1 MEDSNELNIPAEEKN
16 GDEMSMA
23 DLLGPDIK
31 LENGKILS
39 VKIIGQN
46 ADGFLVDLG
55 TKSDGLIPIGDCD
68 EATKAAFKIGMQVQV
83 MVVKMFTESGYV
95 ILSNRQIREKA
106 AWEKVVEA
114 YKAGLPVEG
123 RVRQKNRG
131 GFTVDVGGVSAF
143 CPISQ
148 IELRFVKDGDKYLGK
163 TLSFLVAELDQSQ
176 RNVVLSRKKILE
188 AEDKVR
194 KVTVLA
200 GLVEGSVVDG
210 QVTGITDFGAFIDIG
225 GMEGL
230 LHIGDIAWFHV
241 KKVSDVLKPG
251 QKVTVQ
257 ILKVDRE
264 KGKISFSLKNLS
276 PRPWDGAKDKYPEG
290 LVIKGKISSIA
301 DFGVF
306 VELEPGLEG
315 LIHQSEVSWDEQ
327 KPNLR
332 KTFVVGT
339 EIEAKIIGV
348 DPTAE
353 KLSLSLKKM
362 LPNPW
367 EEAAQRYA
375 PGARVKGTV
384 MTLTPFGA
392 FVKLT
397 DGIEG
402 LIHVSDLS
410 WTKKIRHPQDVLKTG
425 DEIEVV
431 VMEVNTRN
439 EKMVLSLKHLQEDP
453 MRKYKV
459 GASVTGVVKR
469 VVEFGAFVELE
480 PDVEALVRNAEISAR
495 RDDMPPV
502 LLKEG
507 QTVEAKVIKCEA
519 KERKIEISIRKLDH
533 EQERALIKKYVN
545 KSSLPTLGDMLMDET
560 ADQDAADAA
569 HKEQSGEQS

>member
-1 MEDSNELNIPAEEKN
+1 MEDTKELNNPTEETN
-16 GDEMSMA
+16 NEEMSMA

-31 LENGKILS
+31 LENGKILT

-68 EATKAAFKIGMQVQV
+68 EATKNSFKIGMQVQV

-106 AWEKVVEA
+106 AWDRVVEA
-114 YKAGLPVEG
+114 FKSGHPVEG

-131 GFTVDVGGVSAF
+131 GFTVDLGGVSAF

-148 IELRFVKDGDKYLGK
+148 IELRFVKDADKYLGK
-163 TLSFLVAELDQSQ
+163 TLSFNIAELDQSQ
-176 RNVVLSRKKILE
+176 RNVVVSRKKILE
-188 AEDKVR
+188 EEDKTR
-194 KVTVLA
+194 KAKVMA
-200 GLVEGSVVDG
+200 GLAEGNIVDG
-210 QVTGITDFGAFIDIG
+210 QVMGITDFGAFIDIG

-251 QKVTVQ
+251 QKVKVQ
-257 ILKVDRE
+257 VLKIDRE
-264 KGKISFSLKNLS
+264 KGKVSFSLKNLS

-301 DFGVF
+301 DFGIF

-315 LIHQSEVSWDEQ
+315 LVHISEVSWDDQ
-327 KPNLR
+327 KPNL
-332 KTFVVGT
+332 KKMFTVGS
-339 EIEAKIIGV
+339 EIEAKIISV
-348 DPTAE
+348 DPAAE
-353 KLSLSLKKM
+353 KLSLSLKKI

-367 EEAAQRYA
+367 EEAAHRYA

-384 MTLTPFGA
+384 TSLTPFGA
-392 FVKLT
+392 FVKLS

-410 WTKKIRHPQDVLKTG
+410 WTKKIRHPQDILKVG

-431 VMEVNTRN
+431 VMEVNTRT
-439 EKMVLSLKHLQEDP
+439 EKISLSLKHLQEDP
-453 MRKYKV
+453 LRKYKV
-459 GASVTGVVKR
+459 GTVVTGVVKR
-469 VVEFGAFVELE
+469 VVDFGAFVEVE
-480 PDVEALVRNAEISAR
+480 PDVEALVRNAEISGR
-495 RDDMPPV
+495 RDDMPAEQ
-502 LLKEG
+502 LKEG
-507 QTVEAKVIKCEA
+507 QTVEAKVIKSEA
-519 KERKIEISIRKLDH
+519 KERKIEISIKKLDH
-533 EQERALIKKYVN
+533 DRERELIKKYVN
-545 KSSLPTLGDMLMDET
+545 KSTLPTLGEMLVDESDHEDSGNNST
-560 ADQDAADAA
+560 ERDT
-569 HKEQSGEQS
+569 KEHR